1 MIDSKIFIDGKGK
14 LSSKRVIGIICFG
27 IAIIMGVHL
36 YIVSTMIMTA
46 HDSATAIEIVEGF
59 LMAGATLLGVGI
71 FEKKK

>member
-1 MIDSKIFIDGKGK
+1 MIESKIFTDSKGK
-14 LSSKRVIGIICFG
+14 LSSKRVIGILCFA

-36 YIVSTMIMTA
+36 YVMSTILMVSDA
-46 HDSATAIEIVEGF
+46 STAIQIVEGF

>member
-1 MIDSKIFIDGKGK
+1 MIKSPIFIDGKGK

-36 YIVSTMIMTA
+36 YVLSTTMMVSDA
-46 HDSATAIEIVEGF
+46 STAIEIVEGF